1 MTLIGFLI
9 FIIVILISLSVHEFA
24 HAKAADVLGDPTPRM
39 AGRLTLNPLSHID
52 IIGLLALIFV
62 RIGWAKPVPINSYNF
77 RDPNKGM
84 MITGL
89 AGPVSNFFL
98 AWILAIFLKYIPISN
113 AVWIEVVQYAIWI
126 NLALMTFNLLPV
138 PPLDGSRIFTQYFP
152 VEWQINLERYGFFIL
167 IGIIIFPP
175 TQELLFLIINSIYGL
190 FMRIWFFF

>member
-190 FMRIWFFF
+190 LMRI